1 VASGILS
8 IEVWLSFIPRFIFSY
23 FFLSFLYLTVKRGVG
38 GVKGKTGKSVYTAVI
53 MKFVIS
59 GRHFDKL
66 AKCGL
71 KLGAKG

>member
-1 VASGILS
+1 MLPSLMMIIISPLTRWPNLVCHYI
-8 IEVWLSFIPRFIFSY
+8 
-23 FFLSFLYLTVKRGVG
+23 LYLTVKRGVG